1 MNEHLV
7 RKLLPI
13 LNSNCCNDVAG
24 SERRLKHN
32 SLEAVLRAENSMC
45 PAEHYVSS
53 ATRQKHRQLLGHV
66 AAVLNAGVEF
76 LQRLTFWSV

>member
-53 ATRQKHRQLLGHV
+53 ATRQKHRQP
-66 AAVLNAGVEF
+66 VLIANIIKF
-76 LQRLTFWSV
+76 TKHCT